1 MLDVE
6 RTLSLSTRSVP
17 FANNLNFMTIRFS
30 LFLVLFFCQPWS
42 LDAQNPLIAS
52 VLDFEQKRFDAMT
65 RADTAFL
72 SPMLGNDLVYI
83 HSNAL
88 EEDKQEHLGAIASR
102 NLVYKTMNREQAVV
116 RIFGKTAV
124 INGVVS
130 VQGILK
136 GNDFAVRLLYTAV
149 YRKKGRSWLL
159 VNWQS
164 TKIP

>member
-1 MLDVE
+1 MV
-6 RTLSLSTRSVP
+6 
-17 FANNLNFMTIRFS
+17 IRFR
-30 LFLVLFFCQPWS
+30 LFLFLFLCQAWP
-42 LDAQNPLIAS
+42 LFAQNTAMTS

-65 RADTAFL
+65 RADTVAL

-88 EEDKQEHLGAIASR
+88 KENKQEHLSAIASR
-102 NLVYKTMNREQAVV
+102 NLVYKTMNREQAAV

-124 INGVVS
+124 INGIVS
-130 VQGILK
+130 VQGVIK
-136 GNDFAVRLLYTAV
+136 GNDFTVRLLYTAI
-149 YRKKGRSWLL
+149 YRKKGRSWCL

>member
-1 MLDVE
+1 MV
-6 RTLSLSTRSVP
+6 
-17 FANNLNFMTIRFS
+17 IRFR
-30 LFLVLFFCQPWS
+30 LFLFLFLCQAWP
-42 LDAQNPLIAS
+42 LFAQNTAMTA

-65 RADTAFL
+65 RADTVAL

-88 EEDKQEHLGAIASR
+88 KENKQEHLSAIASR
-102 NLVYKTMNREQAVV
+102 NLVYKTMNREQAAV

-124 INGVVS
+124 INGIVS
-130 VQGILK
+130 VQGVIK
-136 GNDFAVRLLYTAV
+136 GNDFTVRLLYTAI
-149 YRKKGRSWLL
+149 YRKKGRSWCL

>member
-1 MLDVE
+1 
-6 RTLSLSTRSVP
+6 
-17 FANNLNFMTIRFS
+17 MT
-30 LFLVLFFCQPWS
+30 
-42 LDAQNPLIAS
+42 S

-65 RADTAFL
+65 RADTVAL

-88 EEDKQEHLGAIASR
+88 KENKQEHLSAIASR
-102 NLVYKTMNREQAVV
+102 NLVYKTMNREQAAV

-124 INGVVS
+124 INGIVS
-130 VQGILK
+130 VQGVIK
-136 GNDFAVRLLYTAV
+136 GNDFTVRLLYTAI
-149 YRKKGRSWLL
+149 YRKKGRSWCL

>member
-1 MLDVE
+1 MV
-6 RTLSLSTRSVP
+6 
-17 FANNLNFMTIRFS
+17 IRFR
-30 LFLVLFFCQPWS
+30 LFLFLFLCQAWP
-42 LDAQNPLIAS
+42 LFAQNTAMTS

-65 RADTAFL
+65 RADTVAL

-88 EEDKQEHLGAIASR
+88 KENKQEHLSAIASR
-102 NLVYKTMNREQAVV
+102 NLVYKTMNREQAAV

-124 INGVVS
+124 INGIVS
-130 VQGILK
+130 VQGVLK
-136 GNDFAVRLLYTAV
+136 GNDFTVRLLYTAI
-149 YRKKGRSWLL
+149 YRKKGRSWCL

>member
-1 MLDVE
+1 MV
-6 RTLSLSTRSVP
+6 
-17 FANNLNFMTIRFS
+17 IRFR
-30 LFLVLFFCQPWS
+30 LFLFLFLCQAWP
-42 LDAQNPLIAS
+42 LFAQNTAMTS

-65 RADTAFL
+65 RADTVAL

-88 EEDKQEHLGAIASR
+88 KENKQEHLSAIASR
-102 NLVYKTMNREQAVV
+102 NLVYKTMNREQAAV

-124 INGVVS
+124 INGIVS
-130 VQGILK
+130 VQGVIK
-136 GNDFAVRLLYTAV
+136 GNDFTVRLLYTAI
-149 YRKKGRSWLL
+149 YRKKGRSWRL